1 MAKKQN
7 DGYLSA
13 KESRRISKENRKITN
28 QLEKQHKRKNVP
40 EREYLTQMKDEAN
53 VLEIDNLHT
62 YFFTE
67 EGAVHSVDDISFIIR
82 VGMSGGVLG
91 EAG

>member
-28 QLEKQHKRKNVP
+28 QLEK
-40 EREYLTQMKDEAN
+40 
-53 VLEIDNLHT
+53 
-62 YFFTE
+62 
-67 EGAVHSVDDISFIIR
+67 
-82 VGMSGGVLG
+82 
-91 EAG
+91 